1 MQLEARFE
9 SSFPKTSVRKYLDWS
24 IRISGVGLPDRNRGN
39 SGARIN
45 AHTHT
50 RRPDQ
55 TIQPTRESLCFLL
68 VLATGSA
75 DYLLVRRLHPALMR
89 LRHVY
94 LGLCVL
100 GVVVPYSQF
109 IPWLMQHGLDMD
121 LFMRE
126 LFATRIG
133 AFFAFDV
140 LFLRLR
146 SSSLSLLSGQ

>member
-1 MQLEARFE
+1 
-9 SSFPKTSVRKYLDWS
+9 
-24 IRISGVGLPDRNRGN
+24 
-39 SGARIN
+39 
-45 AHTHT
+45 
-50 RRPDQ
+50 
-55 TIQPTRESLCFLL
+55 
-68 VLATGSA
+68 
-75 DYLLVRRLHPALMR
+75 MR

-140 LFLRLR
+140 VVSALALFVFCFGDRRTARVRHVWLPVVATLVVGVSLGLPLFLYMRQR
-146 SSSLSLLSGQ
+146 SLDAATV